1 VDLPARPGVV
11 SCPRGYGAA
20 DRPTRVWGQAVKTRS
35 HTERSTAH
43 LPNFFIVGANKAG
56 TTSLHHYLGQ
66 HPDILM
72 SANKEPTFLS
82 LLHLGGLPQQPPPP
96 FGSALVYEWAD
107 YLRLFESEEP
117 ALAVG
122 EASTAY
128 LTSHYAPWTIHEHF
142 PHARIV
148 AVLRHPVD
156 RAYSQFLMY
165 RRAGIEGFDAFEDAL
180 QDELKKRAAGLPLDN
195 HYTELSRYGA
205 GLARYYSLFP
215 ADRIRVYRYE
225 QLRDDG
231 GSLLRDLFS
240 FLEVDAGAAVDT
252 SARLNASPGT
262 GSNGHG
268 TQLPDAIRRRLATF
282 FREDLMEVDRLTG
295 GNFARWLEE

>member
-1 VDLPARPGVV
+1 
-11 SCPRGYGAA
+11 
-20 DRPTRVWGQAVKTRS
+20 
-35 HTERSTAH
+35 
-43 LPNFFIVGANKAG
+43 
-56 TTSLHHYLGQ
+56 
-66 HPDILM
+66 M

-82 LLHLGGLPQQPPPP
+82 LLHLGGLPHQPPPP
-96 FGSALVYEWAD
+96 FGRALVYEWGD
-107 YLRLFESEEP
+107 YLRLFESAEP

-148 AVLRHPVD
+148 AILRHPVD

-165 RRAGIEGFDAFEDAL
+165 RRAGIEVFETFEGAL
-180 QDELKKRAAGLPLDN
+180 DDELKKRADGLPLDS

-205 GLARYYSLFP
+205 GLARYYGLFP

-231 GSLLRDLFS
+231 ESLLRDLCT
-240 FLEVDAGAAVDT
+240 FLEVDAAAAIDT
-252 SARLNASPGT
+252 SARLNASPRT
-262 GSNGHG
+262 GSDGYG
-268 TQLPDAIRRRLATF
+268 TQLTDDIRRRWVTVF
-282 FREDLMEVDRLTG
+282 HDDLIEVDRLTG
-295 GNFARWLEE
+295 GDFAQWLEE